1 MLAPYA
7 EILRSNGQM
16 GSQPRSPVEAEEAA
30 YLRPRLWPRLLPQAS
45 APALAMASTLAST
58 FGLGARVLRAIVSG
72 RHMSPVGKLLNSI
85 IMHINL
91 KVSQRHYKAN

>member
-7 EILRSNGQM
+7 EILRSNGPL

-58 FGLGARVLRAIVSG
+58 FGLGARVLRAIVSR
-72 RHMSPVGKLLNSI
+72 RHKSPVEKLLNSI